1 MEDSVKCRHCGSEM
15 RVVTVKKYPG
25 NWPWLLI
32 GLGVVF
38 SLFIVG
44 ATVGLPMLLLG
55 AYMATATMTVNQCT
69 RCGYYFKVLPE

>member
-1 MEDSVKCRHCGSEM
+1 
-15 RVVTVKKYPG
+15 
-25 NWPWLLI
+25 WPWLLI